1 MFENVLGHVNIKKR
15 LEEQILTGQVSH
27 AYIFYGK
34 EGIGKE
40 KLAEEFAK
48 ELLKTKN
55 LLTSPDY
62 KYIKKPEDKK
72 ELPIKQMRKE
82 VIEEINIAP
91 VASNYKVYI
100 IGEGD
105 LLNEETQNA
114 MLKILEDPP
123 SYVVIVIVA
132 KKINSFLPTVVSRT
146 NNVFFDKLSDE
157 DIIKI
162 VGNEDV
168 TKEILQESDG
178 SANKAIRLISSD
190 LAEEY
195 IKSKSLVEA
204 INKKQLID
212 VMLKL
217 SDISFKKADMEYVQN
232 LLLESKNYIAVRYIE
247 EAKIV
252 LEKNAN
258 EDVVKTSLAIKLCK

>member
-15 LEEQILTGQVSH
+15 LEEQVLTGQVSH

-62 KYIKKPEDKK
+62 KYIKKPEDKTQVLI
-72 ELPIKQMRKE
+72 EQMRKE
-82 VIEEINIAP
+82 IISEINIAP
-91 VASNYKVYI
+91 VASSYKVYI
-100 IGEGD
+100 IDDGD
-105 LLNEETQNA
+105 LINEAAQNA
-114 MLKILEDPP
+114 MLKTLEDPP
-123 SYVVIVIVA
+123 AYVVIIIIA

-146 NNVFFDKLSDE
+146 NNIFFNKLSDE
-157 DIIKI
+157 EIIKI
-162 VGNEDV
+162 VGNENV
-168 TKEILQESDG
+168 TKEILQEADG
-178 SANKAIRLISSD
+178 SANKAIRLIKSD
-190 LAEEY
+190 LADEY

-204 INKKQLID
+204 INKKQFIE

-217 SDISFKKADMEYVQN
+217 SDISFKQTDMEYVQK
-232 LLLESKNYIAVRYIE
+232 LLLDNKNYIAVRYIE
-247 EAKIV
+247 EAKIS

-258 EDVVKTSLAIKLCK
+258 EEIVKTSLAIKLCK